1 MMERND
7 FELWLYK
14 YEKEHG
20 SLMPFRGCL
29 VIILYVRIHTD
40 MLVTRRTVVCVHK
53 CNGMWWN
60 MTTYVC
66 KGQNTSLQH
75 QSKHQSNPQTVSE
88 LQWEG
93 LYMYERIARCT
104 CKLIHENMHSNNH
117 TVKESRSPR
126 NCATSRRAFCFHIFA
141 RWSRKPEDACLIHS
155 WYEFKVLELLEH
167 SFL

>member
-1 MMERND
+1 MYIIVKKITGIFLLSAAM
-7 FELWLYK
+7 WQ
-14 YEKEHG
+14 
-20 SLMPFRGCL
+20 
-29 VIILYVRIHTD
+29 VIQTWGRLQLLLHDQRWNFWGHPCYSR
-40 MLVTRRTVVCVHK
+40 VHK